1 MMSRLLVPPLLAAT
15 LAGVPLGTAAVPDDV
30 AAWFADTAAGEV
42 TGVEWPVDVEH
53 VTVGAPRPQHRWST
67 EFLAGEATDTP
78 VTPLEQWVAPY
89 AGDGVPAGT
98 VVAWREEDAVTL
110 AYVDDHAELGKAL
123 TDLAPD
129 AVLVEEP
136 MLGAYF
142 SLVDDEVTT
151 LIPGFYQGPSSAPLS
166 TFRPVLAEQLD
177 ELVAA
182 AVPEPAPTARWW
194 VPVVWTGLALALLTA
209 LAMAGRALWRRSAP
223 A

>member
-1 MMSRLLVPPLLAAT
+1 
-15 LAGVPLGTAAVPDDV
+15 
-30 AAWFADTAAGEV
+30 
-42 TGVEWPVDVEH
+42 
-53 VTVGAPRPQHRWST
+53 
-67 EFLAGEATDTP
+67 
-78 VTPLEQWVAPY
+78 
-89 AGDGVPAGT
+89 
-98 VVAWREEDAVTL
+98 
-110 AYVDDHAELGKAL
+110 
-123 TDLAPD
+123 
-129 AVLVEEP
+129 